1 MENTLKD
8 YYSKIQALPLKTTY
22 TKEEL
27 LTPDF
32 LIAKDKNLEIYY
44 CTHNEYINHKAKIFI
59 IGITP
64 GFFQMNRSIVIAR
77 EAIERGIPISDIPYL
92 CKVGARFSGS
102 IRKNIISM
110 LNELNMCHA
119 LNIADANS
127 LFEENS
133 YLLHSTSL
141 IPFSTFRNQKNYTGY
156 QPPLKST
163 PFLMKYVEENLYP
176 QLDLL
181 KNTLVIPLGK
191 CVEGILVDYIKAG
204 LLDDSKCLLGFPH
217 PSGANGHRKLQFE
230 IHKEDFKN
238 KIKNFNFET

>member
-1 MENTLKD
+1 MENSLKD
-8 YYSKIQALPLKTTY
+8 YYTKIQALPLKTNY

-44 CTHNEYINHKAKIFI
+44 CTHNEYINYKAKIFI

-64 GFFQMNRSIVIAR
+64 GFFQMNKSIVIAR
-77 EAIERGIPISDIPYL
+77 EAIERGAPISDIPYL
-92 CKVGARFSGS
+92 CKVGARFSGG

-110 LNELNMCHA
+110 LNELNIFSA

-133 YLLHSTSL
+133 DLLHSTSL
-141 IPFSTFRNQKNYTGY
+141 IPFATFINKKNYTGY
-156 QPPLKST
+156 GPSLKNS
-163 PFLMKYVEENLYP
+163 PFLMKYVAENLYP
-176 QLDLL
+176 QLELL
-181 KNTLVIPLGK
+181 KDTLVIPLGK
-191 CVEGILVDYIKAG
+191 CVESVLLDYIKAG
-204 LLDDSKCLLGFPH
+204 LLDDAKCLLGFPH

-230 IHKEDFKN
+230 IHKEDFEN